1 MKKGAL
7 GELIDR
13 CFRIAGPKAT
23 VLLADRLMRL
33 GFEQAA
39 KAGVSICIDDMHIP
53 TGKEEILAS
62 AQAEVRET
70 EDQYSEGLI
79 TVGEK
84 YNKVVDIWAKVTE
97 EISAQMIEELGTED
111 VSSEDGKKTRKIESF
126 NSIYMMV
133 DSGARGSTPRSVA
146 GWHAWSD
153 GQAVRRDHR
162 DADYRELPRGLDRP
176 AVLHLDSRCS

>member
-1 MKKGAL
+1 MDKDLAEEGRFEKPTEAPERVLVDTTCGRVYEIVPQQLPFTPVNRTMKKGAL

-70 EDQYSEGLI
+70 EDQYSGLI

-97 EISAQMIEELGTED
+97 EISAQMIELGT
-111 VSSEDGKKTRKIESF
+111 KTSARK
-126 NSIYMMV
+126 M
-133 DSGARGSTPRSVA
+133 ARRLQDRVF
-146 GWHAWSD
+146 
-153 GQAVRRDHR
+153 Q
-162 DADYRELPRGLDRP
+162 LDQGY
-176 AVLHLDSRCS
+176 